1 MRKSG
6 LLKILVLILP
16 IAFMI
21 GCATYPYPLQE
32 FKDADMA
39 IKNAEKVGQPEV
51 NPADVQAAKDQV
63 TLAYEV
69 YVACRTD
76 EARKILAKAIELAN
90 KRNPKN
96 QGPTAVIEGP
106 MGAKVGEV
114 VYFSGEKSSDPEMGT
129 LTYDW
134 TFGDGSSSQ
143 GAVANHSWSKAGKF
157 PVALKVTD
165 PDGLSDTAEVMVNVG
180 PAAPAKKFITMGNT
194 VLFDFDKSNI
204 KPAGKTILDDIA
216 STLMKDKDLKV
227 KLDGYTDW
235 IGTAEYNMGLSKRR
249 AYAVHDYLVKKGVD
263 KSRFTVKWHGEN
275 DPVANNKTKEGRA
288 RNRRT
293 EITLTQ

>member
-39 IKNAEKVGQPEV
+39 IKNAEKTGAPEV

-63 TLAYEV
+63 KLAYEV
-69 YVACRTD
+69 YVACRTE
-76 EARKILAKAIELAN
+76 EAKKILAKAIELAN
-90 KRNPKN
+90 KRYMN

-106 MGAKVGEV
+106 MSAKVDEV
-114 VYFSGEKSSDPEMGT
+114 IYFSGEKSTDPEKGT
-129 LTYDW
+129 LMYAW
-134 TFGDGSSSQ
+134 AFGDGTSAQ
-143 GAVANHSWSKAGKF
+143 GAVASHSWAKAGKY
-157 PVALKVTD
+157 PVSLKVTD
-165 PDGLSDTAEVMVNVG
+165 AQGLSDTAETMVNVS
-180 PAAPAKKFITMGNT
+180 PSKMEKQFITMGNT
-194 VLFDFDKSNI
+194 VLFDFDKSVI
-204 KPAGKTILDDIA
+204 KPAGKDILDDIA
-216 STLMKDKDLKV
+216 ITLNKDKELKIQ
-227 KLDGYTDW
+227 LDGYTDW
-235 IGTAEYNMGLSKRR
+235 IGTEAYNMGLSKRR
-249 AYAVHDYLVKKGVD
+249 AYAVYNYLVKKGID

-275 DPVANNKTKEGRA
+275 DPVATNKTKEGRA

-293 EITLTQ
+293 EITLTK